1 VLVVT
6 MAGAT
11 FVLTVFGVLPNE
23 LIAEFGLS
31 RAQLGLLGTASS
43 ITGAAVS
50 FRLGRVVDRL
60 GARVSA
66 VATLALGGIALLA
79 VSSAPGFGLLMVA
92 AASSGLGQAGGN
104 PSTNKLIALH
114 VPAGRQGVT
123 TGIKQ
128 SGVQAGTLLG
138 GLLLPVGA
146 ATLGWRTTVALCAGV
161 PLVTAT
167 VVRFLVPPDPAPAAG
182 EAVRPG
188 STRFPRLI
196 YQVALYGFLIGAG
209 GSAIFAFLSLFAQE
223 TLGLSSIQG
232 GRMVAVMGVAG
243 LLARIGWGRVAEAS
257 FGTVV
262 SLRVIA
268 ALALVA
274 AGLLWGAPVWGEAAV
289 WAAAGV
295 TGASASAWNAVGM
308 LAVIQQSD
316 SRQAGGASGVVL
328 TGFLAGLAVGAPL
341 FGYAVDRLGA
351 YRPGWLVVAA
361 VFALAGLT
369 MAGPLDH
376 PRATVEPGRP
386 SP

>member
-1 VLVVT
+1 
-6 MAGAT
+6 
-11 FVLTVFGVLPNE
+11 VLPNE

-43 ITGAAVS
+43 LTGAAVS
-50 FRLGRVVDRL
+50 FGLGRVVDRL

-66 VATLALGGIALLA
+66 VATLTLGGLALLA
-79 VSSAPGFGLLMVA
+79 VAGAPGFALLMVA

-104 PSTNKLIALH
+104 PSTNKLISLH

-138 GLLLPVGA
+138 GLLLPLGA
-146 ATLGWRTTVALCAGV
+146 VTLGWRTTVVLCAAV

-167 VVRFLVPPDPAPAAG
+167 LVGVLVPPDPVPVVG
-182 EAVRPG
+182 EAVRPAPA
-188 STRFPRLI
+188 RFPRLI
-196 YQVALYGFLIGAG
+196 YLVAGYGFLIGAG

-223 TLGLSSIQG
+223 SLGMSSIDG
-232 GRMVAVMGVAG
+232 GRMVALMGMAG
-243 LLARIGWGRVAEAS
+243 ILARIGWGRVAEAWL
-257 FGTVV
+257 GTVT

-268 ALALVA
+268 GLAVVA
-274 AGLLWGAPVWGEAAV
+274 AALLWAAPLVGAAAV
-289 WAAAGV
+289 WAAAAV

-316 SRQAGGASGVVL
+316 SRQAGRASGVVL
-328 TGFLAGLAVGAPL
+328 TGFLAGLALGAPL
-341 FGYAVDRLGA
+341 FGYAVDRMGA

-361 VFALAGLT
+361 VFALAGL
-369 MAGPLDH
+369 MMFGPT
-376 PRATVEPGRP
+376 RTTVPG
-386 SP
+386 SG

>member
-1 VLVVT
+1 

-43 ITGAAVS
+43 LTGAAVS
-50 FRLGRVVDRL
+50 FGLGRVVDRL

-66 VATLALGGIALLA
+66 IATLALGGFALLA
-79 VSSAPGFGLLMVA
+79 VAGAPGFALLMVA

-104 PSTNKLIALH
+104 PSTNKLISLH

-146 ATLGWRTTVALCAGV
+146 VTLGWRTTVVLCAAV

-167 VVRFLVPPDPAPAAG
+167 LVRFLVPPDPAHAVG
-182 EAVRPG
+182 EAVRQVPA
-188 STRFPRLI
+188 RFPRLI
-196 YQVALYGFLIGAG
+196 YLVAGYGFLIGAG

-223 TLGLSSIQG
+223 SLGMSSIEG
-232 GRMVAVMGVAG
+232 GRMVAVMGMAG
-243 LLARIGWGRVAEAS
+243 IVARIGWGRAAEAWL
-257 FGTVV
+257 GTVT

-268 ALALVA
+268 ALAMVA
-274 AGLLWGAPVWGEAAV
+274 AGLLWAAPLLGAAAV
-289 WAAAGV
+289 WAASVV

-316 SRQAGGASGVVL
+316 SRQAGRASGVVL
-328 TGFLAGLAVGAPL
+328 TGFLAGLALGAPL
-341 FGYAVDRLGA
+341 FGYAVDRMGA

-361 VFALAGLT
+361 VFALAGL
-369 MAGPLDH
+369 MMLGPT
-376 PRATVEPGRP
+376 RSTVPTTG
-386 SP
+386 

>member
-1 VLVVT
+1 

-43 ITGAAVS
+43 LTGAAVS
-50 FRLGRVVDRL
+50 FGLGRVVDRL

-66 VATLALGGIALLA
+66 IATLALGGFALLA
-79 VSSAPGFGLLMVA
+79 VAGAPGFALLMVA

-104 PSTNKLIALH
+104 PSTNKLISLH

-146 ATLGWRTTVALCAGV
+146 VTLGWRTTVVLCAAV

-167 VVRFLVPPDPAPAAG
+167 LVHLLVPPDPVPAVG
-182 EAVRPG
+182 EAVRPVPA
-188 STRFPRLI
+188 RFPRLI
-196 YQVALYGFLIGAG
+196 YLVAGYGFLIGAG

-223 TLGLSSIQG
+223 SLGMSSIEG
-232 GRMVAVMGVAG
+232 GRMVAVMGMAG
-243 LLARIGWGRVAEAS
+243 ILARIGWGRVAEVGL
-257 FGTVV
+257 GTVG

-268 ALALVA
+268 ALAMVA
-274 AGLLWGAPVWGEAAV
+274 AGLLWAAPLLGAAAV
-289 WAAAGV
+289 WGASLV

-316 SRQAGGASGVVL
+316 PRQAGRASGVVL
-328 TGFLAGLAVGAPL
+328 TGFLAGLALGAPL
-341 FGYAVDRLGA
+341 FGYAVDRMGA
-351 YRPGWLVVAA
+351 YRPGWLVVAG
-361 VFALAGLT
+361 VFALAGL
-369 MAGPLDH
+369 MMLGPTSA
-376 PRATVEPGRP
+376 PAPATGPE
-386 SP
+386 

>member
-1 VLVVT
+1 

-23 LIAEFGLS
+23 LIDEFGLS

-43 ITGAAVS
+43 LTGAGVS
-50 FRLGRVVDRL
+50 LGLGRVVDRL
-60 GARVSA
+60 GARLSA
-66 VATLALGGIALLA
+66 VATLALGGFALLA
-79 VSSAPGFGLLMVA
+79 VAGAPGFGLLMIA

-104 PSTNKLIALH
+104 PSTNKLISLH

-138 GLLLPVGA
+138 GLLLPLGA
-146 ATLGWRTTVALCAGV
+146 ATLGWRTTVVLCAAV

-167 VVRFLVPPDPAPAAG
+167 LVRFLVPPDPAPAVG
-182 EAVRPG
+182 EAARPVPA
-188 STRFPRLI
+188 RFPRLI
-196 YQVALYGFLIGAG
+196 YLVAGYGFLIGAG

-223 TLGLSSIQG
+223 SLGMSSIEG
-232 GRMVAVMGVAG
+232 GQMVAAMGLAG
-243 LLARIGWGRVAEAS
+243 ILARIGWGRVAEAWL
-257 FGTVV
+257 GTVA

-268 ALALVA
+268 VLAMAA
-274 AGLLWGAPVWGEAAV
+274 AGLLWAAPLLGVAAV
-289 WAAAGV
+289 WTASLV

-316 SRQAGGASGVVL
+316 PRQAGRASGVVL
-328 TGFLAGLAVGAPL
+328 TGFLAGLALGAPL
-341 FGYAVDRLGA
+341 FGYGVDRVGA

-361 VFALAGLT
+361 VFALAGL
-369 MAGPLDH
+369 MMFGPIAQA
-376 PRATVEPGRP
+376 RGR
-386 SP
+386 SLRS

>member
-1 VLVVT
+1 

-43 ITGAAVS
+43 LTGASVS
-50 FRLGRVVDRL
+50 FGLGRVVDRL
-60 GARVSA
+60 GARVST
-66 VATLALGGIALLA
+66 VATLALGGFALLA
-79 VSSAPGFGLLMVA
+79 VAGAPGFGLLMVA

-104 PSTNKLIALH
+104 PSTNKLISLH
-114 VPAGRQGVT
+114 LPAGRQGVT

-138 GLLLPVGA
+138 GLLLPLGA
-146 ATLGWRTTVALCAGV
+146 VTMGWRTTVALCAAV

-167 VVRFLVPPDPAPAAG
+167 LVRFLVPPDPAPVVG
-182 EAVRPG
+182 EAVRPVPA
-188 STRFPRLI
+188 RFPGLI
-196 YQVALYGFLIGAG
+196 YLVAGYGFLIGAG

-223 TLGLSSIQG
+223 SLGMSSIEG
-232 GRMVAVMGVAG
+232 GRMVAAMGLAG
-243 LLARIGWGRVAEAS
+243 ILARIGWGRVAEAWL
-257 FGTVV
+257 GTVA

-268 ALALVA
+268 VLSMA
-274 AGLLWGAPVWGEAAV
+274 AAALLWAAPLLGVAAV
-289 WAAAGV
+289 WTASLV

-316 SRQAGGASGVVL
+316 PRQAGRASGVVL
-328 TGFLAGLAVGAPL
+328 TGFLAGLALGAPL

-361 VFALAGLT
+361 VFSLAGL
-369 MAGPLDH
+369 MMFGPAA
-376 PRATVEPGRP
+376 RAPGR
-386 SP
+386 SERSE